1 MRNITSRRKSLD
13 PRGGRFY
20 RSDQVN
26 FAKKGIPALFIGP
39 GTRYVEPLDFDAEA
53 YRREHYHQVSDEV
66 NEYWDLAGA
75 ERDMRVLF
83 RAALR
88 TAHQGESPRW
98 VEGNEFE
105 AAWKELY

>member
-75 ERDMRVLF
+75 ERDIQVRD
-83 RAALR
+83 
-88 TAHQGESPRW
+88 SPPRRSPLS
-98 VEGNEFE
+98 ECSRG
-105 AAWKELY
+105 ACRHS